1 MMRLTS
7 GLGLGAIL
15 AVTFGAAACNRGPN
29 PADEVNRALKDAKL
43 EMVSVD
49 WDKDARIAHLKGT
62 VESPTDKQRAHDVAA
77 AAVGTS
83 GRVLNEVTIKG
94 VNDSTAD
101 DLDGRIK
108 SNLKKMIDADSAL
121 RERDISFDVV
131 NGVVTVKGEVNSARE
146 KARVTE
152 LVREAA
158 GVKDMANALEI
169 KPPKR

>member
-1 MMRLTS
+1 MQLIGRV
-7 GLGLGAIL
+7 GLAAIL
-15 AVTFGAAACNRGPN
+15 SVTLGFLACNRGPN

-43 EMVSVD
+43 ETVNVD
-49 WDKDARIAHLKGT
+49 WDKDAHIAHLRGT

-83 GRVLNEVTIKG
+83 GRVLNEVTIRG
-94 VNDSTAD
+94 INDATAG

-108 SNLKKMIDADSAL
+108 SGLKKVIDADPAL
-121 RERDISFDVV
+121 RDRDINFEVV
-131 NGVVTVKGEVNSARE
+131 NGVVTVKGEVNSATE

-158 GVKDMANALEI
+158 GVKDLANALEI
-169 KPPKR
+169 KPPKS

>member
-1 MMRLTS
+1 MQLIGRF
-7 GLGLGAIL
+7 GLAAIL
-15 AVTFGAAACNRGPN
+15 GVTLGAAACNRGPN

-43 EMVSVD
+43 DAVSVD

-62 VESPTDKQRAHDVAA
+62 VESSTDKQRALDVAS

-83 GRVLNEVTIKG
+83 GRVLNEVTIRG
-94 VNDSTAD
+94 INDTTAG
-101 DLDGRIK
+101 DLDSRIK
-108 SNLKKMIDADSAL
+108 SGLKKMIDADATL
-121 RERDISFDVV
+121 RERDIDFTVV
-131 NGVVTVKGEVNSARE
+131 NGVVTVKGEVDSASE

-169 KPPKR
+169 KPPKP

>member
-1 MMRLTS
+1 MQLKGYTRLA
-7 GLGLGAIL
+7 AIL
-15 AVTFGAAACNRGPN
+15 SVTLGVAACNRAPT

-43 EMVSVD
+43 EAVSAD

-62 VESPTDKQRAHDVAA
+62 VESATDKQRANDVAA

-94 VNDSTAD
+94 VNDATAG
-101 DLDGRIK
+101 DLDSGIK
-108 SNLKKMIDADSAL
+108 SNLKKMIDADPTL
-121 RERDISFDVV
+121 RERDINFDVV
-131 NGVVTVKGEVNSARE
+131 NGVVTVKGEVNSASE

-158 GVKDMANALEI
+158 GVKDMANALQI
-169 KPPKR
+169 KPPKS